1 MRELLEGRNQG
12 AHLMKNDSRTDLS
25 ALWTAYKDNGD
36 EDSREH
42 LILNYS
48 PLVKYVAGRLS
59 TSLPQT
65 VETADLVSYGLFGLI
80 DAIEKFDPER
90 GIKFETYAIARIK
103 GAIIDELRSMDWVP
117 RSMRADA
124 KRMDKA
130 TEALHQR
137 LGRHPLQNEIAVEMN
152 CSVEDIDVLQAMIHS
167 TTSMEGLDQGSDDD
181 EGASVSETLGDG
193 PGGTAESFLDESHIR
208 DHLVEAITSLGQ
220 RERTV
225 IALYYFEGL
234 NFSDIG
240 RIIGVTESRVC
251 QIHTRSSKFLRA
263 QMRERIAV

>member
-103 GAIIDELRSMDWVP
+103 GAIIDELRSIDWVP
-117 RSMRADA
+117 RSVRA
-124 KRMDKA
+124 KA
-130 TEALHQR
+130 RQLEGAMQR
-137 LGRHPLQNEIAVEMN
+137 LEHDLHRTPTDEELADELGWTLEELQDTLARVSMT
-152 CSVEDIDVLQAMIHS
+152 SVAA
-167 TTSMEGLDQGSDDD
+167 LD
-181 EGASVSETLGDG
+181 ETLDVAGDRISLVDTLQDLTVTL
-193 PGGTAESFLDESHIR
+193 PEESFEDEETKQVLR
-208 DHLVEAITSLGQ
+208 ETLTRLTEREQTVLG
-220 RERTV
+220 
-225 IALYYFEGL
+225 LYYFEGMTL
-234 NFSDIG
+234 SQIG
-240 RIIGVTESRVC
+240 DVLGVTESRIC
-251 QIHTRSSKFLRA
+251 QIHTKAVLSLRTKLL
-263 QMRERIAV
+263 ETLGV